1 MTGKRRVT
9 SQQVAK
15 RAGVSRTTVSFVL
28 NDVPGSNISEETR
41 QKVFQAA
48 AELGYV
54 PNAAARSLVGA
65 DAVTVIPPVTG
76 AEDFALMLQ
85 QRPGAF
91 MFLGAGTGSGGKSP
105 EVHTPHYDFNDA
117 IIPLGVAYW
126 VGVVEQEM
134 GSAAA

>member
-1 MTGKRRVT
+1 MAHGLAASYGCTAEAIYRRGAPALVNHEEQT
-9 SQQVAK
+9 EVA
-15 RAGVSRTTVSFVL
+15 R
-28 NDVPGSNISEETR
+28 
-41 QKVFQAA
+41 
-48 AELGYV
+48 
-54 PNAAARSLVGA
+54 AAARSLVGA

-91 MFLGAGTGSGGKSP
+91 MFLGAGTGSEGKSP